1 MSMEKKF
8 TTIQRGETMLDV
20 YGLADQIAAIR
31 ADLQKLNSTVGRVV
45 KDEATET
52 KDQLEQTMQQNPLYV
67 IGIALGLGFLFG
79 AFIRR

>member
-79 AFIRR
+79 VFTRR